1 MTFCL
6 ARSIIRTVLRFFILV
21 ARSKPSLIYLLV
33 LIILTTVFCGWFW
46 FEISLSIKAS
56 FLNPEIYLLKNLL
69 LPIVPLV
76 IGLSF
81 LTILS
86 IMQDVPAWARW
97 VTALT
102 ISLPIFF
109 VSSPPNA
116 IAALGALVMLI
127 GSLWTM
133 ERIRV
138 ETEDH
143 LRIKIIH
150 LSMAGGIPQLFLAV
164 IIAISLLAVAS
175 IAPTIK
181 TKGIQIPPE
190 WVAKSTPFI
199 LKISGIDT
207 KANEPI
213 VSNQKVDE
221 YIKTLPTD
229 QQNVARQELL
239 NSKNQQKQLDEV
251 STNLGVLVEAGDTMT
266 DVLQKFLQQKIES
279 IFKGSTSTIL
289 IFYGLTIF
297 LILSIIRLP
306 IMIIFA
312 GILLVIYLI
321 LKSIHV
327 IQIEEQTVEAHLPFL
342 GKAQE

>member
-1 MTFCL
+1 M
-6 ARSIIRTVLRFFILV
+6 
-21 ARSKPSLIYLLV
+21 
-33 LIILTTVFCGWFW
+33 ILTTIFCGWFW

-97 VTALT
+97 ITSLA
-102 ISLPIFF
+102 ISLPIFL
-109 VSSPPNA
+109 VSSPLNTT
-116 IAALGALVMLI
+116 AALGALVMLI

-133 ERIRV
+133 EKIRV

-164 IIAISLLAVAS
+164 IIAISLLAVAN

-181 TKGIQIPPE
+181 AKGIQIPPE
-190 WVAKSTPFI
+190 WIAKSTPFI
-199 LKISGIDT
+199 LKISGLDSQ
-207 KANEPI
+207 ANEPLI
-213 VSNQKVDE
+213 SDNKVNE
-221 YIKTLPTD
+221 YIKTLPAD
-229 QQNVARQELL
+229 QQNAARQELL
-239 NSKNQQKQLDEV
+239 SSKNQTQQLEEV
-251 STNLGVLVEAGDTMT
+251 SSNLGVLVEANDTMT

-297 LILSIIRLP
+297 LILSIVRLP

-312 GILLVIYLI
+312 GILFVIYII
-321 LKSIHV
+321 LKNIHI

>member
-1 MTFCL
+1 M
-6 ARSIIRTVLRFFILV
+6 
-21 ARSKPSLIYLLV
+21 
-33 LIILTTVFCGWFW
+33 ILTTIFCGWFW

-86 IMQDVPAWARW
+86 IMQDVPAWAKW
-97 VTALT
+97 ATSLA

-109 VSSPPNA
+109 ISSPPNA

-133 ERIRV
+133 EKIRA

-164 IIAISLLAVAS
+164 IIAISLLAVGN
-175 IAPTIK
+175 IAPAIK
-181 TKGIQIPPE
+181 ARGIQIPPE
-190 WVAKSTPFI
+190 WVEKSTPFI
-199 LKISGIDT
+199 LKISGIDAKT
-207 KANEPI
+207 N
-213 VSNQKVDE
+213 E
-221 YIKTLPTD
+221 YINTLPVD
-229 QQNVARQELL
+229 QQSTARQELY
-239 NSKNQQKQLDEV
+239 STTNQQKQLEEV
-251 STNLGVLVEAGDTMT
+251 STNLGVLVEANDTMT
-266 DVLQKFLQQKIES
+266 DVLQKFIQQKIES

-306 IMIIFA
+306 ILIIFS

-321 LKSIHV
+321 LKNIHI

>member
-1 MTFCL
+1 M
-6 ARSIIRTVLRFFILV
+6 
-21 ARSKPSLIYLLV
+21 
-33 LIILTTVFCGWFW
+33 ILTTIFCGWFW

-56 FLNPEIYLLKNLL
+56 YLNPEIYLLKNLL

-86 IMQDVPAWARW
+86 IMQDVPAWAKW
-97 VTALT
+97 VTSLA

-116 IAALGALVMLI
+116 IAAFGALVMLI

-133 ERIRV
+133 EKIKV

-164 IIAISLLAVAS
+164 IIAISLLTVAS
-175 IAPTIK
+175 IAPIIK
-181 TKGIQIPPE
+181 ARGIQIPPE

-199 LKISGIDT
+199 LKISGVDA
-207 KANEPI
+207 KANEPLL
-213 VSNQKVDE
+213 SNKKIDE
-221 YIKTLPTD
+221 YINTLPID
-229 QQNVARQELL
+229 QQSAARQELY
-239 NSKNQQKQLDEV
+239 STTNQQKQLEEV
-251 STNLGVLVEAGDTMT
+251 STNLGVLVEANDTMA
-266 DVLQKFLQQKIES
+266 DVLQKFIQQKIEG

-306 IMIIFA
+306 ILIIFS

-321 LKSIHV
+321 LKNLHI